1 MREWFGMQ
9 PHAWLSLQLNRMLS
23 ETDDALFGTCCG
35 LEWCRCFGGGED
47 NMALRLV
54 DIRWR
59 LLMLARLE
67 CKLISLENAASTILA
82 EYPMETFFP
91 RERVITKFLLNKE
104 PHNCP

>member
-1 MREWFGMQ
+1 MHFLV
-9 PHAWLSLQLNRMLS
+9 HAVVWNGV
-23 ETDDALFGTCCG
+23 DAL
-35 LEWCRCFGGGED
+35 GGGED

>member
-1 MREWFGMQ
+1 MHFLV
-9 PHAWLSLQLNRMLS
+9 HAVVLNGV
-23 ETDDALFGTCCG
+23 DAL
-35 LEWCRCFGGGED
+35 GGGED